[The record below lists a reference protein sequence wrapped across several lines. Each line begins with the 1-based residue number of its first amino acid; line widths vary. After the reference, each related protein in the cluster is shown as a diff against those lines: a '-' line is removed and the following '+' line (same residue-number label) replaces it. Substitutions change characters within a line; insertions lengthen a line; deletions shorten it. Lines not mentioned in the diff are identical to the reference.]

1 MSDLKDFRP
10 TAVIAIP
17 VIWCL
22 FVLAVL
28 LAPIVG
34 FAILALRRDG
44 QYLSLYTRSLDRTA
58 STFFGFDGHKTISQ
72 ECGDCEDCKLSKFLC
87 PILDLTLQK
96 NHCEISK

>member
-1 MSDLKDFRP
+1 
-10 TAVIAIP
+10 VITIP

-28 LAPIVG
+28 LAPSSASPSLL
-34 FAILALRRDG
+34 FKRDG

-58 STFFGFDGHKTISQ
+58 ATFFGFDGHKTISQ

-87 PILDLTLQK
+87 PILDITLQK